1 MGHVA
6 RMQEDRSAVKI
17 LTGKPI
23 GKRTPGRSRRKLED
37 NFRMNLNEIGV
48 NTRKWVESAHD
59 RDYWRALVNGA
70 LNLRFP

>member
-48 NTRKWVESAHD
+48 NTRNWDDLAQD
-59 RDYWRALVNGA
+59 RNYWRTLLNAA
-70 LNLRFP
+70 LNLAVP